1 MTDRLHKLAAKRRL
15 RVAGLMSGTSA
26 DGVDCAIVDVGA
38 TGVRVVAFDTFPY
51 PRAVR
56 AGVLALCDGGPVAV
70 ADLCHMNFVLGE
82 LFASALL
89 RLVERSGLPLGSIDL
104 VGSHGQTVC
113 HLPRGRRFRGRRL
126 GSTLQIGEP
135 SVIAERT
142 GITTVADF
150 RPRDMAAGG
159 QGAPLVPVADYV
171 LFRHARRSRA
181 VQNIGG
187 IANVTCLPAGCGPGD
202 VLAFDTGPGNMMLDR
217 LAGLATDGRARYDAG
232 GRLAA
237 RGAVDE
243 GLLAELMAH
252 PFLRRRPPK
261 STGREEFGRAFTD
274 AVHARARS
282 AGLAPLDVLAT
293 ATAFTAQSIAL
304 AYRRHLPA
312 PVDEVILCGGGARND
327 TLVAMLS
334 EALRPAAVRPQR
346 RVRHRRRRPGG
357 GRLRRAGA
365 RDGARR
371 GRQRA
376 LRHGGGASCGA
387 GQDSARRPPEMR

>member
-1 MTDRLHKLAAKRRL
+1 MTSILDKLAAKRRL

-26 DGVDCAIVDVGA
+26 DGVDCAFVDLAADGA
-38 TGVRVVAFDTFPY
+38 RVLAFDTFPY
-51 PRAVR
+51 PQVVR
-56 AGVLALCDGGPVAV
+56 EAVLALCDGGPVAM
-70 ADLCHMNFVLGE
+70 ADLCHVNAVLGE
-82 LFASALL
+82 LFASAVL
-89 RLVERSGLPLGSIDL
+89 RLAERSGVPLASIDL

-113 HLPRGRRFRGRRL
+113 HLPRGRRFRGRHL

-159 QGAPLVPVADYV
+159 QGAPLVPRADYV
-171 LFRHARRSRA
+171 LFRHALRSRA

-187 IANVTCLPAGCGPGD
+187 IANVTYLPAGGAAD
-202 VLAFDTGPGNMMLDR
+202 EVIAFDTGPGNMMIDR
-217 LAGLATDGRARYDAG
+217 LTELATDGRAHYDAG

-237 RGAVDE
+237 RGAVDDA
-243 GLLAELMAH
+243 LLSELMAH

-274 AVHARARS
+274 GVYARARA
-282 AGLAPLDVLAT
+282 AGLPPYDILAT
-293 ATAFTAQSIAL
+293 VTAFTARSIAH

-327 TLVAMLS
+327 TLVAMLR
-334 EALRPAAVRPQR
+334 EALEPAAVRLSDEFGISADAR
-346 RVRHRRRRPGG
+346 EAVAFAVLARETVRGAAGNVPSATGADHPVVLGKIVP
-357 GRLRRAGA
+357 GA
-365 RDGARR
+365 RPR
-371 GRQRA
+371 
-376 LRHGGGASCGA
+376 
-387 GQDSARRPPEMR
+387 